1 MATYLRGT
9 PYPGVGNYT
18 RYSVAR
24 LGLSKVA
31 GMEPL
36 KPEYG
41 PVINDVTSFHYPISV
56 PACRLNAN
64 TAASK
69 PSLFVTVNS
78 APGNFD
84 KRKMIRQTWL
94 NHLKEENR
102 NKNGSFSLVGFAF
115 ILGMTDNNET
125 QSKLQEESQTHGDI
139 IQIGMSDFYRNLSL
153 KVAGLFNWF
162 YNHCPDI
169 DFVYKVD
176 DDVYI
181 NVRNLA
187 QFLVQ
192 HRSNKSS
199 MFGSYYGYGSDYIPN
214 RGKEYIIDLFILL
227 IYKKLKAISQSPFD

>member
-153 KVAGLFNWF
+153 KVAGLFNWL
-162 YNHCPDI
+162 YNNCPDI

-227 IYKKLKAISQSPFD
+227 IYKKLKAITI